1 MKKILFASSECV
13 PFVKTGGLAD
23 VVGSLPKTFDKRKYD
38 VRVILPQY
46 QCINDKYKE
55 KLQNICYFQMDNRIY
70 VGINTLV
77 LDGITFYFVDNIQY
91 FSGDKPYFDLF
102 TDLER
107 FAYFSK
113 AILSSLPLI
122 GFRPDIIHC
131 HDWQA
136 SLVPVYLNTLFQG
149 DTFFNGIRTI
159 MTIHNIRFQGCW
171 NVGHLRWVTGLP
183 DELFAPG
190 LLVSPFQD
198 TSLPKDEWNA
208 SMLRGGLVFSDW
220 ITTVSSSYSKEIQT
234 PQFGD
239 GLDDILSWRKD
250 RLLGIVN
257 GIDYSLWDPKLDKAI
272 CTNYS
277 SSSFIEERMTNKVEL
292 QKELGLP
299 VNKDIFT
306 LAIISRLTDQK
317 GIDLVDAIMDRMAE
331 REMNLIILGTG
342 DSYYENMFR
351 YYQDKYPNKIRAIIS
366 FSEPLSRRIYSSS
379 DVVLVPSAFEPC
391 GLTQLLGLKY
401 GAIPIVHEVGG
412 LKDTVKAFNEFSNSG
427 TGFSFYDYTPDAL
440 YSRFEH
446 AYNTFYYKKELWT
459 EMQKRGMN
467 EDWSWRAS
475 SSRYAQLYD
484 TL

>member
-149 DTFFNGIRTI
+149 DAFFNGIRTI

-277 SSSFIEERMTNKVEL
+277 ASSFIEERMTNKVEL

-306 LAIISRLTDQK
+306 LSIISRLTDQK

-351 YYQDKYPNKIRAIIS
+351 YYQDKYSNKIRAIIS

-446 AYNTFYYKKELWT
+446 AYNTFYYKKGLWT